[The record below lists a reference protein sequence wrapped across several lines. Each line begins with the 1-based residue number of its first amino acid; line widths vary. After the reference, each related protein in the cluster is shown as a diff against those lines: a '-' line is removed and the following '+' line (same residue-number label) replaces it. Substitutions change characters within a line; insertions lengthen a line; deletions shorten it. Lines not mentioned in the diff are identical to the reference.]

1 MLKKLAEL
9 KRDPKNK
16 KKRHILYEIFNPKG
30 NGKGLTKEEAKKPR
44 TLGNFF
50 KFYSRNFNTMFALNI
65 FAFLGNFPI
74 LFGLYGLTG
83 NLNINT
89 TAPASSL
96 FAPLYGAMTAGGTT
110 TPVSAALFG
119 VHGIQTTISLPTTAT
134 YVFYALTLLV
144 FFTFGIVNLSTV
156 YVMRNIVKGDPSMFF
171 SDIKYSVKKN
181 WKQGMLLGILDLLFI
196 LIIGYDLLIFYLGS
210 TSSFYGF
217 LFGVMFVI
225 AMIYTMMRYYMYI
238 MLVTFDLSIYKIIK
252 NSFIFA
258 ILGFKRNIMAFLGTI
273 AVILIDYYFLMTVFP
288 IGIIL
293 PVLILV
299 SLTTFMGIYAA
310 YPKVKEVMIDPYYV
324 SDNVGA
330 KKRDEAAED
339 DEPEEEPIFKDRG

>member
-1 MLKKLAEL
+1 MAEL

-30 NGKGLTKEEAKKPR
+30 NGKGLTKEDVRKPR

-50 KFYSRNFNTMFALNI
+50 RFYLANFNVMFALNI

-96 FAPLYGAMTAGGTT
+96 FAPLYGALTAGGTAN
-110 TPVSAALFG
+110 PASAALFG
-119 VHGIQTTISLPTTAT
+119 VHGIQASVSLPTTAT
-134 YVFYALTLLV
+134 YVFFALTLLV
-144 FFTFGIVNLSTV
+144 FFTFGIVNLATV
-156 YVMRNIVKGDPSMFF
+156 YVMRNIVKGDPSMFL
-171 SDIKYSVKKN
+171 SDVKYSIKRN

-196 LIIGYDLLIFYLGS
+196 LIILYDLLIFYVGS
-210 TSSFYGF
+210 STSFYGF
-217 LFGVMFVI
+217 LFGVMLII

-238 MLVTFDLSIYKIIK
+238 MLVTFDLSLYKIIK

-258 ILGFKRNIMAFLGTI
+258 ILGFKRNFMAFLGMI
-273 AVILIDYYFLMTVFP
+273 AVMLIDYYFLMTIFP

-293 PVLILV
+293 PVLFLV

-310 YPKVKEVMIDPYYV
+310 YPKVKEIMIDPYYV

-330 KKRDEAAED
+330 KKRGEEEE
-339 DEPEEEPIFKDRG
+339 DEPQEEPVFKDRG